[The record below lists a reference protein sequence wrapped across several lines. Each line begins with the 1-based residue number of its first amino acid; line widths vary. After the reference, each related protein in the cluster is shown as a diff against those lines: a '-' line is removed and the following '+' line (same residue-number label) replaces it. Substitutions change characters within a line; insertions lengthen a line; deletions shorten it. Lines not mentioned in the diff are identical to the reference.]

1 MKRLEYSRN
10 MYIDRLVPFIGKP
23 VIKIITGMRRVGK
36 SCILRQIVNRLRAKG
51 VRAANTL
58 FIDKESLEWEPV
70 ATYRDMNN
78 AVQKAFGGI
87 SGQKFL
93 LVDEVQEIEGWE
105 KAITSIARQDDV
117 DIIITGSNAHM
128 LSGELSTLLSGRYI
142 EFPVNSLSFR
152 EFLAFRQKKTD
163 DAGDEFKKY
172 LRYGGMPGIHH
183 FELTD
188 TLVYQYLSGIYDT
201 LLLKDV
207 VKRHSI
213 RNVPLMENVIRFIFD
228 NLGNLI
234 TAKRISDYLKSQ
246 KLNITVDTVQSYIG
260 HLQGAIMIHKLSRY
274 DIRGKRHLELCEKY
288 YLNDIGLRHA
298 QLGYREGDPSGI
310 LENLVFLELKSRG
323 YAVSVGR
330 WNDLEVDFIA
340 SKENER
346 IYLQVAYLLS
356 DRQTID
362 REVRSLKHVPDNYPK
377 YVVSMDTDFGG
388 DIDGIR
394 RINLVDFL
402 LGKE

>member
-1 MKRLEYSRN
+1 MKRLEYSRT
-10 MYIDRLVPFIGKP
+10 MYIDRLIPFIGKP

-36 SCILRQIVNRLRAKG
+36 SCILRQIVNRLHAKG

-78 AVQKAFGGI
+78 AVKKAFGGI
-87 SGQKFL
+87 SGRKFL
-93 LVDEVQEIEGWE
+93 FVDEVQEIEGWE

-260 HLQGAIMIHKLSRY
+260 HLQGARMIHKLSRY

-298 QLGYREGDPSGI
+298 QLGYRESDPSGI

-346 IYLQVAYLLS
+346 IYLQVAYLLT
-356 DRQTID
+356 DRRTMD
-362 REVRSLKHVPDNYPK
+362 REVRSLNLIPDNYPK
-377 YVVSMDTDFGG
+377 YLLSMDTEFGN
-388 DIDGIR
+388 DIEGIR

-402 LGKE
+402 LGKY

>member
-1 MKRLEYSRN
+1 MNRLEYRRPV
-10 MYIDRLVPFIGKP
+10 YTDRVMPFIGKP

-36 SCILRQIVNRLRAKG
+36 SCILRQLVKRLHATG
-51 VRAANTL
+51 VRAANIL
-58 FIDKESLEWEPV
+58 FIDKESLEWEAV
-70 ATYRDMNN
+70 ATCRDLNN
-78 AVQKAFGGI
+78 AVRKTFRGI
-87 SGQKFL
+87 SGRKFL
-93 LVDEVQEIEGWE
+93 FVDEVQEIEGWE
-105 KAITSIARQDDV
+105 KAVTSIARKDDV

-142 EFPVNSLSFR
+142 EFPVNSLSFS
-152 EFLAFRQKKTD
+152 EFLTFRQKKTD
-163 DAGDEFKKY
+163 DTGDEFRKY

-188 TLVYQYLSGIYDT
+188 TLVYQYLSGIYST

-207 VKRHSI
+207 VKRYSI

-246 KLNITVDTVQSYIG
+246 KLSITVDTVQSYIG
-260 HLQGAIMIHKLSRY
+260 HLQGALMMHKISRY
-274 DIRGKRHLELCEKY
+274 DIRGRRHMELCEKY

-310 LENLVFLELKSRG
+310 LENLVFLELKARG
-323 YAVSVGR
+323 YTVSIGR
-330 WNDLEVDFIA
+330 WDDLEVDFIA
-340 SKENER
+340 SRENEK
-346 IYLQVAYLLS
+346 IYVQVAYLLS
-356 DRQTID
+356 DRKTID
-362 REVRSLKHVPDNYPK
+362 REVRPLKLIQDNYPK
-377 YVVSMDTDFGG
+377 YVLSMDTDFGA
-388 DIDGIR
+388 DLDGIH

-402 LGKE
+402 LSKS